1 MFVGDDWSEEHH
13 DVEIQDPTGRR
24 LAKAKLG
31 EGVAGVARLHEMIA
45 AHLHEDA
52 EVGQVEI
59 GIETDRGPWVQ
70 ALLAAG
76 YRVFAINPLQ
86 VAQYR
91 KRHSVSGGKSDAA
104 DAHTLADMVRT
115 DSHQLRPI
123 AGDSEE
129 AAAIKVVARAHKTL
143 IWERTRT
150 ILRLRH
156 ALREYFPGALI
167 AYPKLAEPDVLEL
180 LGAAPDPRSAA
191 KLSTAKIRAALGRAR
206 RRDIEAKAEAIKTA
220 LRAEQLAQPPKV
232 AAAYAA
238 AVRAHVAM
246 LTALNEQIMVMEEQV
261 EAHFLQHP
269 DAEIYRSQPGLA
281 CVLGARVLGEF
292 GDDADRYASAKA
304 RRNYAGTSPITRQSG
319 KKKLV
324 IARYVRNDRLIDPLI
339 GQAFASLRTS
349 PGARAYYDKQRARGL
364 GHYAALRQVSNR
376 LVGILHGCLRTGRP
390 YDEAIAWSDQQAA
403 RLAAE
408 HKNKSKRAA

>member
-1 MFVGDDWSEEHH
+1 M
-13 DVEIQDPTGRR
+13 
-24 LAKAKLG
+24 
-31 EGVAGVARLHEMIA
+31 
-45 AHLHEDA
+45 
-52 EVGQVEI
+52 
-59 GIETDRGPWVQ
+59 
-70 ALLAAG
+70 
-76 YRVFAINPLQ
+76 
-86 VAQYR
+86 
-91 KRHSVSGGKSDAA
+91 
-104 DAHTLADMVRT
+104 
-115 DSHQLRPI
+115 
-123 AGDSEE
+123 
-129 AAAIKVVARAHKTL
+129 
-143 IWERTRT
+143 
-150 ILRLRH
+150 
-156 ALREYFPGALI
+156 
-167 AYPKLAEPDVLEL
+167 LEL